1 MKLLVNED
9 RLTAVPEAEIVQIA
23 ANRNYGAGGKEQV
36 YLLEDTLTK
45 VELKHLV
52 KAGDK
57 GLQVFKHLAELKE
70 AHKN

>member
-1 MKLLVNED
+1 MNED

-57 GLQVFKHLAELKE
+57 GLQVFKHLKFKCLYSGTFE
-70 AHKN
+70 